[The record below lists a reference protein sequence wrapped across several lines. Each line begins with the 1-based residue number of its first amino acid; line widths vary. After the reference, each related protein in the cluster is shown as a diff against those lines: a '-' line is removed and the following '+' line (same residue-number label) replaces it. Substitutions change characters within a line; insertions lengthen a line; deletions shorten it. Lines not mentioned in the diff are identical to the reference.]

1 MSRFVGKLKVDAITR
16 RPMSDYMAL

>member
-1 MSRFVGKLKVDAITR
+1 MSRFAGKLKVDAIMR